1 MTDLFTDSFKIILVL
16 NRPECKSEEEEG
28 QEGI

>member
-1 MTDLFTDSFKIILVL
+1 MTYFFSDSFKIILVL
-16 NRPECKSEEEEG
+16 NRSECKSKEEEG